1 MAENLGRPAA
11 GRDTGPAPAAHE
23 TRPTPARS
31 HRLLSVIVPVYNE
44 RNTVAEILRRMRS
57 VDLPVDLEVVVVD
70 DGSTDGTDKVLAAL
84 EDSTVR
90 LVRHAANRGKAAAVR
105 TGLEH
110 ARGQLVL
117 IQDADLEYDPEDRP
131 RLLDPVLKGKAR
143 VVYGSRFRGERMTMP
158 LQRWVSNRALAM
170 ATSLIYNRTVSDV
183 ETCYKLFDRSVL
195 DRLRLESERF
205 EIEAELT
212 AKVLRL
218 GYGIYEVPI
227 SFAGRAPA
235 EGKKFTGRDSLRSL
249 RALVRYRFSPPEA

>member
-1 MAENLGRPAA
+1 MAEDLGRPAA
-11 GRDTGPAPAAHE
+11 GRETGPAPAARE
-23 TRPTPARS
+23 TRPTPSRS

-117 IQDADLEYDPEDRP
+117 IQDADLEYDPEDWP

-170 ATSLIYNRTVSDV
+170 ATSLIYMLAGFGKPSARQPDQLQITIRDAVVNSGIAYPLARASAA
-183 ETCYKLFDRSVL
+183 YVL
-195 DRLRLESERF
+195 PFLNAAL
-205 EIEAELT
+205 
-212 AKVLRL
+212 
-218 GYGIYEVPI
+218 P
-227 SFAGRAPA
+227 
-235 EGKKFTGRDSLRSL
+235 RDSQAYFVLEGTR
-249 RALVRYRFSPPEA
+249 